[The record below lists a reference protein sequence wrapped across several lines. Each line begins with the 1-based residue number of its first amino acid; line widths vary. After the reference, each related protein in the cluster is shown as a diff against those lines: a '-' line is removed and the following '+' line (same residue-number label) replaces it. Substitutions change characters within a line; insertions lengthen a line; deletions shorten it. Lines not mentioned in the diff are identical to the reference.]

1 MSRSRVSHSFLGQS
15 GRADNSASTSIPL
28 YANDDII
35 ARIVLGEG
43 EAKLWRRIVDQLER
57 EGLPQ
62 PRQLFGGL
70 RYVPAVLEFFH
81 RREGFLDCAQDR
93 GFADDGEEC
102 FEP

>member
-1 MSRSRVSHSFLGQS
+1 MSRPPYPDVAPASPKG
-15 GRADNSASTSIPL
+15 GRRQLWSPGPL
-28 YANDDII
+28 YATDEQISQL
-35 ARIVLGEG
+35 VLGSQ
-43 EAKLWRRIVDQLER
+43 ANLWRQIVRQLER

-81 RREGFLDCAQDR
+81 RREGFLDSAQDR
-93 GFADDGEEC
+93 GFADDGEER